1 MSNSFLATANTENRK
16 RNTNLFL
23 LVLAVG
29 CALFDALLVGGEM
42 ADATFVSVHEDTR
55 VAHFTHRVASE
66 VQVEWSEQMSTHLN
80 TYTTLITN
88 HT

>member
-1 MSNSFLATANTENRK
+1 M
-16 RNTNLFL
+16 

-29 CALFDALLVGGEM
+29 GAFFDALLVGGEV

-66 VQVEWSEQMSTHLN
+66 VQVERSEQMSTHLN
-80 TYTTLITN
+80 TFTSLITN

>member
-1 MSNSFLATANTENRK
+1 MLI
-16 RNTNLFL
+16 
-23 LVLAVG
+23 LAVG
-29 CALFDALLVGGEM
+29 GALFDALLVGGEV
-42 ADATFVSVHEDTR
+42 ADATLVSVHENAR